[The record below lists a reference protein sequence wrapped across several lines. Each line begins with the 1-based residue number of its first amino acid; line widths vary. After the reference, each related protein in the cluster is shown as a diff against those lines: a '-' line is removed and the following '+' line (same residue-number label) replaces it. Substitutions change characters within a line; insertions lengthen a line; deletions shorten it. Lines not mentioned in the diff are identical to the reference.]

1 MLFMIR
7 SNRVFFNSETKC
19 FVYLNSLI
27 TSSYRG
33 QLSVLQLL
41 LFSVSSL
48 LSSMLML
55 SVSLMLLSVSLLLL
69 FLLLKIKT
77 DIKILCY
84 RIEKIAKMSQYPG
97 YSQSLPKTT
106 KVFIDII
113 TEVLQ
118 KTMDKSREPREGANI
133 RKKKFLVYLMLLNL
147 LSDYL
152 ESFHQLS
159 LLSMSLEST
168 QYISDRCVYSAAHRC
183 SQTIRINNLIIFQL
197 RSHQKTLEKLKKLC
211 KTKA

>member
-1 MLFMIR
+1 MFFTIR
-7 SNRVFFNSETKC
+7 RNRAFFNSETIY

-33 QLSVLQLL
+33 YLSVLQLL
-41 LFSVSSL
+41 LLSVSSL
-48 LSSMLML
+48 LSSMLMM
-55 SVSLMLLSVSLLLL
+55 SVSLMLLSVSLL

-84 RIEKIAKMSQYPG
+84 RIEKIAKMSQYPE

-113 TEVLQ
+113 TKVFQ
-118 KTMDKSREPREGANI
+118 KTKDKSREPREGANI
-133 RKKKFLVYLMLLNL
+133 RKKFLLVYLMLLNL

-159 LLSMSLEST
+159 LLSMSLAST
-168 QYISDRCVYSAAHRC
+168 
-183 SQTIRINNLIIFQL
+183 
-197 RSHQKTLEKLKKLC
+197 
-211 KTKA
+211 